1 MLINMVVYGKA
12 SFYMISF
19 ILPTACLPL
28 TAYVLVIS
36 ELFNVVLVSRV
47 VPAPFYRGDIAI
59 GRTKLHTAQALPEEI
74 PY

>member
-1 MLINMVVYGKA
+1 MLINMIVYGKA

-19 ILPTACLPL
+19 ILLTACLPF

-36 ELFNVVLVSRV
+36 ELFNFFEVSRV
-47 VPAPFYRGDIAI
+47 VSVPFYRGDIAI
-59 GRTKLHTAQALPEEI
+59 GRTKLHTAQLLREEI